1 MEKNNKL
8 EKKECLFSIPMWLI
22 MVLVGLEVLIP
33 IVSNRGQRV
42 KGDHA
47 EPINGYFRVAS
58 IPNVV
63 WMHVQD
69 GYGVFI
75 NEYVTTRS
83 GQVIDLIKELSK
95 YYWYID
101 KATGTV
107 RCGALNNR
115 SIARCIG
122 SVIVF
127 GDIKHKLPKKLEV
140 HHKWW
145 RWCNTQETIAVVC
158 KYQHKR
164 FHDCINSRKSHRQG
178 VVVNDDS
185 EMLEELNNVQYAQE
199 YYRNIPM

>member
-1 MEKNNKL
+1 M
-8 EKKECLFSIPMWLI
+8 KKKGKIDCLFYIQMWVITML
-22 MVLVGLEVLIP
+22 LKLEVLIP

-47 EPINGYFRVAS
+47 EPINGYFRVRF
-58 IPNVV
+58 IPNLV
-63 WMHVQD
+63 WVHVQD

-75 NEYVTTRS
+75 NEYITIQS
-83 GQVIDLIKELSK
+83 GKVMNLVEVLSR

-107 RCGALNNR
+107 RCGGLNNR

-122 SVIVF
+122 SVIMF

-145 RWCNTQETIAVVC
+145 KWCNTQETIAVVC
-158 KYQHKR
+158 HYRHKL
-164 FHDCINSRKSHRQG
+164 FHDSINSRKSHRQG
-178 VVVNDDS
+178 VVVNDVGT
-185 EMLEELNNVQYAQE
+185 MLEEFNNIQYAQQ
-199 YYRNIPM
+199 YYKNIPM

>member
-1 MEKNNKL
+1 MERKL
-8 EKKECLFSIPMWLI
+8 EKKECLFSIQMWLI
-22 MVLVGLEVLIP
+22 MELVKLGVLIP

-42 KGDHA
+42 NGDHA
-47 EPINGYFRVAS
+47 EPLNGYFRVAS

-63 WMHVQD
+63 WLHVQD

-75 NEYVTTRS
+75 NEKVTAQS

-107 RCGALNNR
+107 RCGGLNNR

-122 SVIVF
+122 SLIVF
-127 GDIKHKLPKKLEV
+127 GDIKHKLPKQWEL
-140 HHKWW
+140 HHKWF

-158 KYQHKR
+158 KYRHKL
-164 FHDCINSRKSHRQG
+164 FHDSVNSRKSHRKG
-178 VVVNDDS
+178 VVVNDVS
-185 EMLEELNNVQYAQE
+185 TMLEELDRIRYVQQ

>member
-1 MEKNNKL
+1 MNK
-8 EKKECLFSIPMWLI
+8 KGKIDCLFYIQMWVITMLEQ
-22 MVLVGLEVLIP
+22 LGLLSP

-42 KGDHA
+42 KWGHTD
-47 EPINGYFRVAS
+47 PVNKFYRVNF
-58 IPNVV
+58 IPNLV

-83 GQVIDLIKELSK
+83 GQVIDLVKELSK

-101 KATGTV
+101 NATGTV
-107 RCGALNNR
+107 RCGGLNNR

-122 SVIVF
+122 SIIVF

-140 HHKWW
+140 HHKWF

-178 VVVNDDS
+178 VVVIDVDT
-185 EMLEELNNVQYAQE
+185 MLEEFNNIQYAQG
-199 YYRNIPM
+199 YYKNIPM